1 MWPYPYILGVSVSLT
16 LAPLVLHYILEKR
29 EQKRLQSLKEINNQS
44 YYECI
49 FVDYKNFGCRSHLI
63 NKEECGP
70 HCAFS
75 YLERLLH
82 FLASAKTSI
91 SMCMYMLTLKQV
103 ATELVNAHK
112 RGVTVRLITDK
123 GMSKTVSQQSNLAY
137 LRKNGVAVKV
147 SFSENELMHHKYCLV
162 DETSGETA
170 KVFFG
175 SVNLTAQA
183 LSKNFEALIFTNNI
197 NVISRLSEE
206 FEDLWLL
213 F

>member
-1 MWPYPYILGVSVSLT
+1 MWPHLLGVSVSLT
-16 LAPLVLHYILEKR
+16 IAPFVLQYIL
-29 EQKRLQSLKEINNQS
+29 QKRQQKQLQSLKEINNRS

-49 FVDYKNFGCRSHLI
+49 FIDYKNFGCRPHLI
-63 NKEECGP
+63 NREECKP
-70 HCAFS
+70 HCAYS
-75 YLERLLH
+75 YLKRLLH

-103 ATELVNAHK
+103 TAELVNAHK
-112 RGVTVRLITDK
+112 RGVSVRLITDK
-123 GMSKTVSQQSNLAY
+123 GMSKTVAQQSNLAY
-137 LRKNGVAVKV
+137 LRKNGVPVKV
-147 SFSENELMHHKYCLV
+147 NVTENELMHHKYCLV
-162 DETSGETA
+162 DEKSGEVA

-183 LSKNFEALIFTNNI
+183 LCKNFEALIFTNN
-197 NVISRLSEE
+197 VHLISRLSDE